1 MRCSAVRPTKVLVP
15 LETREGLR
23 SRISEHFGR
32 APYLALI
39 ELRDRDVKVEIVESP
54 RALGYTLG
62 QYAVASGVECVVIK
76 GGIGVKALR
85 LLREHGVRVLETS
98 GLILEDV
105 IEELK
110 SGKLREYTGE
120 GCPGRH
126 W

>member
-1 MRCSAVRPTKVLVP
+1 MRPTKVLVP